1 MLKVGLTGGIGSG
14 KSEVARRLAGYGAL
28 LIDADQIA
36 REVVEPGTPGLA
48 QVVGQFGTAVLAK
61 DGTLD
66 RQALG
71 EIVFTDAELR
81 GKLNGIVHPLVG
93 ARIRDLEQGADQDA
107 IVVEDIPLIAEN
119 DMAGFFD
126 VVVVVDVPPRVQEE
140 RLVRDREMTREQ
152 VATRVAA
159 QASREQRLA
168 IADIVLDNSGSL
180 AELDRQVGELW
191 AELSRQARSAPGN
204 LSDPGNTVGG

>member
-1 MLKVGLTGGIGSG
+1 MLKVGLTGGIGTG

-36 REVVEPGTPGLA
+36 RRVVEPGTAGLA
-48 QVVGQFGTAVLAK
+48 QVVGVFGTGVLAD

-66 RQALG
+66 RQQLG
-71 EIVFTDAELR
+71 EIVFSDPELR
-81 GKLNGIVHPLVG
+81 AKLNAIVHPLVG
-93 ARIRDLEQGADQDA
+93 ARIRELEQEADPGA

-126 VVVVVDVPPRVQEE
+126 LIVVVDVPPQAQED
-140 RLVRDREMTREQ
+140 RLARGRGMTQEQ
-152 VATRVAA
+152 VAARMAA
-159 QASREQRLA
+159 QATREQRLA

-180 AELDRQVGELW
+180 AELDREVGDLW
-191 AELSRQARSAPGN
+191 AELCRRANAQQ
-204 LSDPGNTVGG
+204 D

>member
-28 LIDADQIA
+28 IIDADQIA
-36 REVVEPGTPGLA
+36 RAVVEPGTPGLA

-81 GKLNGIVHPLVG
+81 GKLNGIIHPLVG
-93 ARIRDLEQGADQDA
+93 DRIRDLEQGADPDA
-107 IVVEDIPLIAEN
+107 IVIEDIPLITEN
-119 DMAGFFD
+119 DMADFFD
-126 VVVVVDVPPRVQEE
+126 LVVVVDVPPRLQEE
-140 RLVRDREMTREQ
+140 RLIRDRELTPAQIAAR
-152 VATRVAA
+152 TAA

-191 AELSRQARSAPGN
+191 AELSRRARSGPGP

>member
-28 LIDADQIA
+28 TIDADRIA

-48 QVVGQFGTAVLAK
+48 QVVGQFGAAVLAK

-66 RQALG
+66 RAALG

-81 GKLNGIVHPLVG
+81 SKLNAIIHPLVG
-93 ARIRDLEQGADQDA
+93 ARIRELEQGADRDA
-107 IVVEDIPLIAEN
+107 IVIEDIPLIAEN

-126 VVVVVDVPPRVQEE
+126 VVVVVDVPPRIQEE
-140 RLVRDREMTREQ
+140 RLIRERELTRDQ
-152 VATRVAA
+152 VAARMAA

-168 IADIVLDNSGSL
+168 IAGIVLDNSGSL
-180 AELDRQVGELW
+180 AELDRQVGDLW
-191 AELSRQARSAPGN
+191 AELSRLARSGTGK
-204 LSDPGNTVGG
+204 LSDPGNTVDG